1 MDYNTANQDRY
12 EEVRRAIEEWKDRV
26 RNTSPYLTVPSDED
40 INEYLSIEDPESKV
54 SWTNKTLQ
62 AWKLPLDNVVK
73 ATSLGIWSS
82 LKESLDSSKHSLYS
96 GYLEPDERFLPT
108 QENDAPSREIT
119 DRGVDYSESTVSK
132 ETSGTEESH
141 QLPVDGSRNGGR
153 HMATAEEGVTVSLT
167 SRDVESV
174 AATTDY
180 GEEEFDELDLF
191 EEVREIPGGGLRLT
205 QLDNGQI
212 HLQWPLPETDGV
224 PHGAVTL
231 YRVVSEEEEIDLDP
245 AEGELRTVTG
255 KDSWVDSDPMTTAI
269 RVYQIWMNVG
279 ETEASALHSQPYL
292 VGHAVYVQP
301 IDSIDLTFDGSSIRG
316 QWELVKRTDS
326 VQIQLAMAD
335 ERNLK
340 RRRNR
345 ICEGQPNL
353 QGFRW
358 KPEAR
363 GLAYQV
369 MARRIA
375 EVNGRKLHS
384 SWSKVYTVDVGA
396 ELSNIDVIVHE
407 AAGEENVFEASW
419 KAPSSGQVRIYRSK
433 TPHADGIEDRDV
445 EVKQLEGFGLSEKD
459 WENDLNSDEN
469 SCRIEW
475 PDDGYDLFITPVSV
489 VGDKARVGRTQSR
502 VRVGVPTYASIHE
515 HVTSQLIT
523 FGWPEKAHEVA
534 AFIVKPGEADK
545 FDPKSFTNQASLF
558 VDEED
563 YKNSG
568 GMRTQLGGSIDV
580 VLVASR
586 VYEGKRIW
594 GRPVVLHYVGI
605 TAYSYKILANQNE
618 QLGIAIEKSSP
629 DFESR
634 TFTLRYRSDRLPLEP
649 GDGREV
655 KLKLADGNEHGEYV
669 PNAKMPQDQG
679 VDSSRVWVIEPKAYE
694 SGHGFLRL
702 FWREPSGFSG
712 SPVALRDPDPRTLRI
727 DYWEQMFINSSDEG
741 MDQ

>member
-1 MDYNTANQDRY
+1 MDDSTSNQDRH
-12 EEVRRAIEEWKDRV
+12 EELRSAIDEWKERIHEK
-26 RNTSPYLTVPSDED
+26 NPSLKIPSDED
-40 INEYLSIEDPESKV
+40 IIEYLSAENPESRNF
-54 SWTNKTLQ
+54 WENQTLQ
-62 AWKLPLDNVVK
+62 AWKVPLDKVVK
-73 ATSLGIWSS
+73 AASLGIWNSIKNS
-82 LKESLDSSKHSLYS
+82 LNSAYLD
-96 GYLEPDERFLPT
+96 PDERYLPA
-108 QENDAPSREIT
+108 QEDEALSPEINDR
-119 DRGVDYSESTVSK
+119 DVDYSEPIGPKGSF
-132 ETSGTEESH
+132 GTEEPH
-141 QLPVDGSRNGGR
+141 RLPVDGSRHGGR
-153 HMATAEEGVTVSLT
+153 HMATYEQSAPEPPTP
-167 SRDVESV
+167 RDVEH
-174 AATTDY
+174 AAAIMDY

-191 EEVREIPGGGLRLT
+191 EEVREVPGGGLRLT

-212 HLQWPLPETDGV
+212 HLQWPLPENDGV

-231 YRVVSEEEEIDLDP
+231 YRVISEEEEIDLDP
-245 AEGELRTVTG
+245 SEGELRTVTSR
-255 KDSWVDSDPMTTAI
+255 DSWVDSDPMTTAV

-301 IDSIDLTFDGSSIRG
+301 IDSMDLTFDGSSIRG
-316 QWELVKRTDS
+316 QWELVKKTDS

-375 EVNGRKLHS
+375 EVSGRKLHS

-396 ELSNIDVIVHE
+396 ELSNIDVSVHE
-407 AAGEENVFEASW
+407 VAGEENVFEANW

-433 TPHADGIEDRDV
+433 TPPADGIEERDV
-445 EVKQLEGFGLSEKD
+445 EVKQLEGFGLAEKD

-469 SCRIEW
+469 SCRVEW
-475 PDDGYDLFITPVSV
+475 PDDWYDLFITPVSV

-502 VRVGVPTYASIHE
+502 VRVGIPTYASIHE

-534 AFIVKPGEADK
+534 AFFLHPGKAAN
-545 FDPKSFTNQASLF
+545 FDPKAPTNEASIF

-594 GRPVVLHYVGI
+594 GHPVVLHYVGI
-605 TAYSYKILANQNE
+605 TGYVYKILADQNG
-618 QLGIAIEKSSP
+618 QLGIAIKRSSS

-634 TFTLRYRSDRLPLEP
+634 TFTLRYRPDRLPLEP
-649 GDGREV
+649 GDGKEV
-655 KLKLADGNEHGEYV
+655 KLKLVDENAPGEYV
-669 PNAKMPQDQG
+669 PNAKVTQDLG
-679 VDSSRVWVIEPKAYE
+679 IDSSRIWVIEPETYK

-702 FWREPSGFSG
+702 FWREPSVFSG

-727 DYWEQMFINSSDEG
+727 DYWEQLFTNSSDEG